1 MLKFAIYGNGG
12 INNLKLSNH
21 GYLSTHNVLIVA
33 ALRSSASQ
41 NGNEDNRLSNYIR
54 NLAEDLQLEERVEQ
68 DLYRDA
74 TRDASEPVEDEK
86 LSESLR
92 GINQI
97 VTETTKA

>member
-1 MLKFAIYGNGG
+1 MKNFVLKFAIYGNGG
-12 INNLKLSNH
+12 IN
-21 GYLSTHNVLIVA
+21 LSTHNVLIVA
-33 ALRSSASQ
+33 ALMSSASQ
-41 NGNEDNRLSNYIR
+41 NGNEDNRFSNYIQ

-74 TRDASEPVEDEK
+74 TRDASEPVENEK